1 MAGKVRSLSTLVEN
15 QLPEFISTDYPNFV
29 KFVEKYYEQLESA
42 GQPLDIIN
50 LTKYQDI
57 DTYEKKILQQNTTL
71 VSIVETRNSSNVITE
86 VVINLLD
93 GSSFPKKNGYVMI
106 KEEVI
111 FYQYRTGNSLRNC
124 YRNVSATTKLGDLYN
139 TSEYVAI
146 PYSEVGK
153 GSSGQT
159 VSGPSYLA
167 ETIVQNISNLFLYA
181 FVRNFETQYLA
192 AFPEES
198 LKETVDKKTLIKNI
212 KQFYKAKGTDQ
223 SIQFIFNSIV
233 SKEIGDIPTVYYP
246 KEYTFKASNGEWV
259 SNYALKVKVI
269 SGNISNILGQRIIQ
283 EPDDLDPYAISSF
296 AVVDNVIDSGN
307 GFYEIVIAPESIV
320 GEFKVAAETQ
330 LTKPITLLDTANSI
344 INVFSTTGWN
354 SSSGKIL
361 INNEQIT
368 YKSKNVNQFVIENR
382 GSVPQAYPIG
392 TKVYNYTAVQAQYP
406 DSNGF
411 TQTVKLVVLG
421 VLYNLSL
428 ENAAPYSVVGDK
440 IQESKTGFETR
451 DPIIYD
457 RNTGNTRWAI
467 NEALSNPSS
476 SLIPL
481 AYTSNISKLNSD
493 VSAVYEDDQ
502 YYYITSSGFPSHDF
516 GKTSWNKILSD
527 QKFLKIIKKSPSLS
541 TEITQTSQR
550 DVGVAINGI
559 PFYSNKDYT
568 KIGSVDNDIIFGGI
582 IDITLT
588 SKGKG
593 YLNPPYV
600 LIEEKIGVEAA
611 KAKAVLSGEVVDHIL
626 VEEGGTGYFPPEPTV
641 TITSG
646 RGATATAVVT
656 LGKITSLK
664 LTNEG
669 EYYSTP
675 PEVRIIDSLGK
686 GKFARYTTTIS
697 NDGKVTGFIKED
709 EGKNYIQEN
718 VTVKIVSVGDGA
730 TGIASV
736 KRWKKN
742 RFNVISNSLDNS
754 NGYVFENIN
763 PALGYG
769 YAYVANPKALRIAVG
784 DNLESNGSTSI
795 TLSHSKILGYAYDGN
810 PIYGPYG
817 YTNPLD
823 SETSITR
830 MISSYEV
837 KTNRIDGPPVSAYS
851 LGFFVEDY
859 QYNHRLGTLDEN
871 NGRFCVTPEYPQGVY
886 AYFITVNSEDTP
898 VFPYII
904 GNTFYG
910 IPVDSNY
917 SRQISQNDLPKLV
930 DRLRTNNIPNNGNET
945 YSYIDEINSG
955 GISNVDIFSSHNNFS
970 VGSLVEVDNSST
982 EGSGI
987 IAKVSSVKGKD
998 VSSLENRQTKAV
1010 QISIENTAYLFK
1022 DDILYQQNTNASG
1035 QIIGDVLDGNNIVLR
1050 NVSGTFNS
1058 TDRLYSNIKVVNLIV
1073 DKSSN
1078 FSIGST
1084 LTLTN
1089 GKQVIISNVTNNTL
1103 NVSSN
1108 PFVNAET
1115 IVFSN
1120 TFSGIIA
1127 NTLYYVRN
1135 RTINSFQISST
1146 STGSII
1152 TLTNNNTP
1160 TSVAVSEKARALIL
1174 ETTEDKNNIKSK
1186 VIQGEFVVDG
1196 SYFLIS
1202 STRTDT
1208 VGVRVSQVN
1217 RLSENIKIFDLN
1229 NNIGIVTTTTEHNI
1243 AEGDSVIVDIKPND
1257 ALTTT
1262 TYYVRKRIYQ
1272 KIKLKTPTFETIIA
1286 DTGLGRLRFL
1296 NSGADYALAG
1306 SQTFTNIEIIFADQS
1321 KCRDIDGRIVGSSNS
1336 AAVLG
1341 NVGGS
1346 SNAKATVTVTSG
1358 LVSSVL
1364 ITSKGIG
1371 YKKGDLVTFSNTSL
1385 QRISGSVSTQY
1396 FIADVDH
1403 VGFSFSETKLKLNKV
1418 DGLSQNDLIKIGKEV
1433 IKINT
1438 INFNTNTVTVTRSQE
1453 STTAIDHFNLQ
1464 PVVLY
1469 KSKYNLSKDYNIGN
1483 TSQTGIV
1490 QSYDETT
1497 QTLIVVYELTSSLE
1511 TIKKVDLNY
1520 TFFDT
1525 STPKKLVGIDKI
1537 IEDADYQF
1545 EFSKINTLTA
1555 DWIRNPIIDI
1565 QKYYRYKFDTSN
1577 ISLVGSFLEFSPSGN
1592 YNILT
1597 LESYRSIQ
1605 KPGSVDSYI
1614 EIKFGFGA
1622 FYAEENLT
1630 EKKQINYIN
1639 YFYFDKNNIIKNDK
1653 SYLRVI
1659 EDPLQGL
1666 KTITYVTSF
1675 KFVYKLNNDALYD
1688 GTGNIS
1694 YTTTSQST
1702 TGNIDK
1708 ISISNPGKGFKKLPI
1723 ITGIRP
1729 ATSLECISKCNW
1741 NSVTKNIDSV
1751 SVISAGKNYS
1761 KPKAILVTGDGI
1773 LAEFF
1778 VSKNA
1783 DGSIR
1788 AILVNNKGKN
1798 YSYQPEIR
1806 IIETDLS
1813 AYFSSE
1819 TIGVAKSIKIV
1830 NNGYNFN
1837 RDKSISKKYS
1847 GGQILILKDVIP
1859 NAFFDGEEIVQ
1870 YDGNT
1875 LIAKGTITKG
1885 GWRSG
1890 SNVLRLQSLE
1900 GIFRLDLPI
1909 VGRANNNT
1917 ARIIKTF
1924 VGLFNSQ
1931 IKSYYDNLGYYI
1943 SDRSNI
1949 GSESQRIAD
1958 SYFYQ
1963 DYSYTIKSRTP
1974 TDVWRNLIKNTTHP
1988 AGFKVFGE
1996 VEINTKGSVEFTPN
2010 PVKTG
2015 TISFVQLW
2023 DPQKNRVTIESTRRV
2038 ITSSTVRVKDVNEV
2052 RGKGSAYVAP
2062 FDTSE
2067 TISYEFYLDPS
2078 FDGYIDENGN
2088 RAGTKTFNMKIK
2100 GSNSLLNVSNINNLV
2115 ISLDGIIQEPSKA
2128 YNVSDSTLTFAE
2140 APFGKRFSEG
2150 SYGNNSLT
2158 AKTPISFYK
2167 IKFSSVIGQL
2177 DLSYFVVGQEF
2188 TTTTASRQ
2196 FLLYKTSTIA
2206 TELSGKYKIVDR
2218 GVEGSFYNVVSFT
2231 NNVGNNTATV
2241 ILSNVTGLDAN
2252 SAGLA
2257 ISGNGIPIASA
2268 LQGIDIVNKIITISG
2283 TITSAIV
2290 GSVIIGNR
2298 YVTAEPT
2305 GKLLP
2310 ILSSAYNVNT
2320 LNGIS
2325 PFNSNIIV
2333 DGYNVVTKSYFVDY
2347 TERSYVVGVDTPS
2360 QDFVGRL
2367 IKFKDSTLNNENFR
2381 KIKDI
2386 STQFD
2391 NIKTAFQL
2399 YYDDNTPVQLPSTDN
2414 LLVSIDGVIQRSG
2427 TTPLVPSD
2435 RSYYIRRTTTPNE
2448 IVFVEAPRK
2457 FEEISSSN
2465 IFNKA
2470 KQSFFAYNVGAY
2482 ERLVINEK
2490 YIDDEFTGPFTLR
2503 SAVTGKTIAVEDDR
2517 NVLVFVEE
2525 VLQKRLRSYTIRGSN
2540 ISFIEPLRVGQK
2552 INIMYLY
2559 GRNVIKFLT
2568 MFDFDHNDY
2577 LNRIDLE
2584 VNYNPG
2590 IKQFTNVLCYQ
2601 GNSYSTNTA
2610 VGYIKKFDAKEI
2622 LLNVSSIAASGT
2634 TITVTTSAPHN
2645 FRAGQ
2650 EIRVFG
2656 SSTPEYNTSG
2666 AFILPFNLTEN
2677 SFKYEVPFA
2686 PPLTALTTT
2695 AIIVYIKTTF
2705 TLETQNKIFVKTKD
2719 VYCID
2724 GRADGLGDITMPS
2737 SSINA
2742 IGQALSITG
2751 GTTYFEETEE
2761 TLDLLRK
2768 TTTGWLIGSS
2778 IQPNYWNALAP
2789 DDQIKI
2795 DGENEYRT
2803 IFSIPTEVIK
2813 TEYRES
2819 DDVTTGYLGKLS
2831 TSNYNGIQLGEGLD
2845 IIANIDTNASS
2856 PTFGQVTSLTWNKKD
2871 YDRYET
2877 KQILPRPAGYSYED
2891 SPRLNFV
2898 PQALKDEGGSIIA
2911 PASGGGAK
2919 AYVVVHNGEP
2929 IDVVLTDVGGEYRC
2943 PPKVYITR
2951 GYYVKKSK
2959 KNSHHRIITN
2969 FYTPR
2974 IDTKSLIINLNAG
2987 ELPQPPAR
2995 IFNYENITSA
3005 TIANRDIF
3013 ITAIIQTE
3021 AELKIPANQP
3031 KSSIDLYLQLGPVQV
3046 TSLSA
3051 LSTIVS
3057 SSIETPIAKV
3067 EAESKVTIIDSNR
3080 EILLDLRSFLKLIQS
3095 PVYPALHD
3103 TGGYLQSP
3111 LSKTDSIVY
3120 IVDTTKFTVSG
3131 RLMIDGEI
3139 IRYNNKLSDRFI
3151 NIIRGVDGT
3160 SADTHEAGAFV
3171 RQYRENVTLVSVGM
3185 SGAGST
3191 SDIISIG
3198 SIQTGSA
3205 QVSNITTVTQTQ
3217 TAPTISSVG
3226 DEILIT
3232 IQDKVYS
3239 NSVIKVS
3246 ADIDTSWATISIQNV
3261 AIQSGGPTIA
3271 TSTIET
3277 IFNPNIVS
3285 VGKEITALVENKI
3298 HYNSLKNIINV
3309 GLSQY
3314 YIENR
3319 IDLISVKSTTL
3330 NIIST
3335 NQLTIQPRS
3344 VGGVFEVLRFY
3355 EFGIIDYYIENIV
3368 LDGYVLLRA
3377 GNYITLNPVISEVS
3391 LRNGNSLI
3399 VFNAETVFDAELS
3412 EYSVGNAGNN
3422 VSTFDSWKFMDV
3434 GTIPNGGISLQ
3445 EIELSYG
3452 SFTLKDLENK
3462 NLSSYLISGV
3472 YYNAGYPSI
3481 SESGAIL
3488 NTNMTTISTTL
3499 TVFASTINSSALS
3512 KLPSIGYIIIGKEV
3526 ISYTGKTTTSLTG
3539 IVRSVNGVIETHS
3552 IGDYFRTIN
3561 LTV

>member
-29 KFVEKYYEQLESA
+29 KFVEKYYEQLESP

-111 FYQYRTGNSLRNC
+111 FYQYKIGNSLRNC

-139 TSEYVAI
+139 TSEYVSI

-233 SKEIGDIPTVYYP
+233 AKEIDDVPTVYYP

-428 ENAAPYSVVGDK
+428 ENAAPYSSVGDK

-493 VSAVYEDDQ
+493 VSAVYQDDQ

-541 TEITQTSQR
+541 TEISQTSQR

-568 KIGSVDNDIIFGGI
+568 KIGSVDNDVIFGGI

-686 GKFARYTTTIS
+686 GKFARYATTIS

-837 KTNRIDGPPVSAYS
+837 KPNRIDGPPVSAYS

-871 NGRFCVTPEYPQGVY
+871 NGRFCVTPEYPEGVY

-917 SRQISQNDLPKLV
+917 NRQISQNDLPKLV

-987 IAKVSSVKGKD
+987 IAKVSSVKGKG

-1010 QISIENTAYLFK
+1010 QIRIENTAYLFK

-1035 QIIGDVLDGNNIVLR
+1035 QIIGDVLDANNIVLR
-1050 NVSGTFNS
+1050 NVSGTFNL
-1058 TDRLYSNIKVVNLIV
+1058 TDRLYSNTKVVNLIV
-1073 DKSSN
+1073 DKSSD
-1078 FSIGST
+1078 FTIGST

-1120 TFSGIIA
+1120 TFSGIVA

-1146 STGSII
+1146 STGPII

-1217 RLSENIKIFDLN
+1217 RLSENIKIFALN

-1257 ALTTT
+1257 VLTTT

-1385 QRISGSVSTQY
+1385 QRISGSISTQY

-1497 QTLIVVYELTSSLE
+1497 QTLIVVYELSSSLE

-1577 ISLVGSFLEFSPSGN
+1577 TSLVGSFLEFSPSGN

-1666 KTITYVTSF
+1666 KRITYVTSS
-1675 KFVYKLNNDALYD
+1675 KFVYELNNVALYD

-1708 ISISNPGKGFKKLPI
+1708 ISISNPGKGFKKLPT

-1783 DGSIR
+1783 DGSIK

-1798 YSYQPEIR
+1798 YSYQPEIK

-1830 NNGYNFN
+1830 NNGCNFN

-1847 GGQILILKDVIP
+1847 GGQILILKEVIP

-1875 LIAKGTITKG
+1875 LIAKGTITEG
-1885 GWRSG
+1885 GWRLG

-1917 ARIIKTF
+1917 AIIIKTF
-1924 VGLFNSQ
+1924 VGLFNSE

-1996 VEINTKGSVEFTPN
+1996 VEINTKGSVEFIPN
-2010 PVKTG
+2010 PIKNNIV
-2015 TISFVQLW
+2015 SFIQLW

-2038 ITSSTVRVKDVNEV
+2038 ITSSIVKVKDVNEV

-2067 TISYEFYLDPS
+2067 TISYEFYLTPS

-2100 GSNSLLNVSNINNLV
+2100 GSNSILNVSNINNLV

-2128 YNVSDSTLTFAE
+2128 YNISNSTLTFVE
-2140 APFGKRFSEG
+2140 APLGYRDLQ
-2150 SYGNNSLT
+2150 GN
-2158 AKTPISFYK
+2158 PISTINY
-2167 IKFSSVIGQL
+2167 QL
-2177 DLSYFVVGQEF
+2177 GVHTPQQYF
-2188 TTTTASRQ
+2188 
-2196 FLLYKTSTIA
+2196 I
-2206 TELSGKYKIVDR
+2206 
-2218 GVEGSFYNVVSFT
+2218 
-2231 NNVGNNTATV
+2231 
-2241 ILSNVTGLDAN
+2241 
-2252 SAGLA
+2252 
-2257 ISGNGIPIASA
+2257 
-2268 LQGIDIVNKIITISG
+2268 
-2283 TITSAIV
+2283 
-2290 GSVIIGNR
+2290 
-2298 YVTAEPT
+2298 
-2305 GKLLP
+2305 
-2310 ILSSAYNVNT
+2310 
-2320 LNGIS
+2320 
-2325 PFNSNIIV
+2325 
-2333 DGYNVVTKSYFVDY
+2333 
-2347 TERSYVVGVDTPS
+2347 
-2360 QDFVGRL
+2360 GRL

-2414 LLVSIDGVIQRSG
+2414 LIVSIDGVIQRSG
-2427 TTPLVPSD
+2427 TTPLIPSD

-2503 SAVTGKTIAVEDDR
+2503 SAVTGKTIAIDDDR

-2525 VLQKRLRSYTIRGSN
+2525 VLQKRLQSYTIRGSN

-2559 GRNVIKFLT
+2559 GRNATNFIT
-2568 MFDFDHNDY
+2568 MFDFDCNEY
-2577 LNRIDLE
+2577 LNRIE
-2584 VNYNPG
+2584 MVINYNPG
-2590 IKQFTNVLCYQ
+2590 IKQFDRILCYQ
-2601 GNSYSTNTA
+2601 GNSIATNTA
-2610 VGYIKKFDAKEI
+2610 IGYIKKFNIKG
-2622 LLNVSSIAASGT
+2622 NN
-2634 TITVTTSAPHN
+2634 TI
-2645 FRAGQ
+2645 
-2650 EIRVFG
+2650 
-2656 SSTPEYNTSG
+2656 
-2666 AFILPFNLTEN
+2666 
-2677 SFKYEVPFA
+2677 
-2686 PPLTALTTT
+2686 
-2695 AIIVYIKTTF
+2695 F
-2705 TLETQNKIFVKTKD
+2705 TIETQNKTFVSTKN
-2719 VYCID
+2719 VYCVD
-2724 GRADGLGDITMPS
+2724 GRAGGFGDIIIPS
-2737 SSINA
+2737 ASIIS
-2742 IGQALSITG
+2742 IGQPNSVN
-2751 GTTYFEETEE
+2751 YFEENED
-2761 TLDLLRK
+2761 TLDILRK
-2768 TTTGWLIGSS
+2768 TTTGWLMGSS
-2778 IQPNYWNALAP
+2778 IQANYWNALAP

-2795 DGENEYRT
+2795 DGENEYRN

-2813 TEYRES
+2813 TEYRENA
-2819 DDVTTGYLGKLS
+2819 DVTNGYLGKLS
-2831 TSNYNGIQLGEGLD
+2831 ASNYNGIQLGEGLD
-2845 IIANIDTNASS
+2845 IVVNVDTNASS
-2856 PTFGQVTSLTWNKKD
+2856 STFGQVTSLTWNKKD

-2891 SPRLNFV
+2891 GPRLNFV
-2898 PQALKDEGGSIIA
+2898 PQALKDEGGSIIT

-2929 IDVVLTDVGGEYRC
+2929 IDVVLTDVGGGYAC

-2969 FYTPR
+2969 FFT
-2974 IDTKSLIINLNAG
+2974 
-2987 ELPQPPAR
+2987 PPA
-2995 IFNYENITSA
+2995 IITSN
-3005 TIANRDIF
+3005 TF
-3013 ITAIIQTE
+3013 ITSE
-3021 AELKIPANQP
+3021 FN
-3031 KSSIDLYLQLGPVQV
+3031 S
-3046 TSLSA
+3046 
-3051 LSTIVS
+3051 VS
-3057 SSIETPIAKV
+3057 SSLPEIIYYEDIIFTKIDNINIVATAFITGKAEKRIPEIQPNLKIISYLELDLLSNIFDISYSINSGIQPIFPTV
-3067 EAESKVTIIDSNR
+3067 EQESNVTIIGSNR
-3080 EILLDLRSFLKLIQS
+3080 QILSDLRSFLKLIQS

-3111 LSKTDSIVY
+3111 LSETDPIVY

-3139 IRYNNKLSDRFI
+3139 IRYGNKLSDRFI
-3151 NIIRGVDGT
+3151 DIIRGVDGT
-3160 SADTHEAGAFV
+3160 NVTTHEAGAFV
-3171 RQYRENVTLVSVGM
+3171 RQYRENVTLVSAV
-3185 SGAGST
+3185 SEISINP
-3191 SDIISIG
+3191 DDPVILIPEIISNIFVAV
-3198 SIQTGSA
+3198 SSNT
-3205 QVSNITTVTQTQ
+3205 SNITTSKQITIS
-3217 TAPTISSVG
+3217 PTI
-3226 DEILIT
+3226 INT
-3232 IQDKVYS
+3232 
-3239 NSVIKVS
+3239 
-3246 ADIDTSWATISIQNV
+3246 
-3261 AIQSGGPTIA
+3261 
-3271 TSTIET
+3271 ET
-3277 IFNPNIVS
+3277 
-3285 VGKEITALVENKI
+3285 
-3298 HYNSLKNIINV
+3298 NSLFTIK
-3309 GLSQY
+3309 Y
-3314 YIENR
+3314 YE
-3319 IDLISVKSTTL
+3319 T
-3330 NIIST
+3330 
-3335 NQLTIQPRS
+3335 
-3344 VGGVFEVLRFY
+3344 
-3355 EFGIIDYYIENIV
+3355 GIIDWPTQNN
-3368 LDGYVLLRA
+3368 
-3377 GNYITLNPVISEVS
+3377 NYI
-3391 LRNGNSLI
+3391 
-3399 VFNAETVFDAELS
+3399 S
-3412 EYSVGNAGNN
+3412 EYSKGNVGNN
-3422 VSTFDSWKFMDV
+3422 VSTLNSWRFMDV
-3434 GTIPNGGISLQ
+3434 GNIINGGMTLQ
-3445 EIELSYG
+3445 EFELNYG
-3452 SFTLKDLENK
+3452 SLTLNDYEN
-3462 NLSSYLISGV
+3462 NTNSNSAYLISGA
-3472 YYNAGYPSI
+3472 YFNAGYPSI

-3488 NTNMTTISTTL
+3488 NTNMTTTSTTL
-3499 TVFASTINSSALS
+3499 TANTTTVGSSPLF
-3512 KLPSIGYIIIGKEV
+3512 KFPSNGYIRIGKEL
-3526 ISYTGKTTTSLTG
+3526 ISYTGKTTNSLTG
-3539 IVRSVNGVIETHS
+3539 IVRSVNGILESHS
-3552 IGDYFRTIN
+3552 IGEYFITSN
-3561 LTV
+3561 